1 MGRTVA
7 RTVFVSNPET
17 GEALLLVAGDEAP
30 DWAVD
35 VVSNPRVWGD
45 DDDGSGD
52 APAADDTGG
61 DTGGDDESGDADAGS
76 VYDAF
81 TVADLRD
88 EIRGRNE
95 GREPDQRVS
104 LDGNKAD
111 LVAALEADDA
121 AQG

>member
-1 MGRTVA
+1 MA

-45 DDDGSGD
+45 DDGSGD

-61 DTGGDDESGDADAGS
+61 DDESGEADAGS

>member
-45 DDDGSGD
+45 DDD
-52 APAADDTGG
+52 TGG
-61 DTGGDDESGDADAGS
+61 DTGGDDESGEADAGS

>member
-1 MGRTVA
+1 M
-7 RTVFVSNPET
+7 FD
-17 GEALLLVAGDEAP
+17 LLVEAVGHRRETPAGDPHQKAP
-30 DWAVD
+30 GQ
-35 VVSNPRVWGD
+35 SPRKSLCSDQGD
-45 DDDGSGD
+45 NGSGD

-61 DTGGDDESGDADAGS
+61 DTGGDDESGEADAGS